1 MTPASKPS
9 EQIRELITAHDAG
22 ERFTVVE
29 IELDASVL
37 AGFVRIKRNPS
48 VFRPSLFT
56 GDWAD
61 ADSHPRLGSIRV
73 LRVMRGRDG
82 VTRVI
87 GRQGAHLYATPW
99 L

>member
-1 MTPASKPS
+1 VTHAPS
-9 EQIRELITAHDAG
+9 PSDQIRELIEAHDLG
-22 ERFTVVE
+22 RPFTVVE
-29 IELDASVL
+29 LELDEALL
-37 AGFVRIKRNPS
+37 AKFVRIRRNPQ

-61 ADSHPRLGSIRV
+61 TGSHPVVGPIRV
-73 LRVMRGRDG
+73 LRVMRGKDR

-87 GRQGAHLYATPW
+87 GRQGANLYATPW